1 MLNRHTYVMSI
12 AGFDPSGGA
21 GLLADIKAFEQHKVY
36 GLAVNTANTIQ
47 TEDAFYSLEWT
58 KQEEVLKTIDVLF
71 DAYPISAVKTGIVP
85 SFKALCEIVAH
96 VRSKNR
102 QVKIVVDPVLRSS
115 TGFDF
120 HDSASKK
127 DLASVLEQ
135 IDLLTPNTSEAM
147 ALTGN
152 LHLETAALQLAG
164 HCNVL
169 LKGGHSSDQ
178 LGVDYLYAKSGM
190 VILPPARTDV
200 HAKHGSGCVLS
211 AAITANLALG
221 LDLEK
226 ACRKAKHYVERYLS
240 SHPSL
245 LGSHHV

>member
-1 MLNRHTYVMSI
+1 MLNKHIYVMSI

-36 GLAVNTANTIQ
+36 GLAVNTANTLQ
-47 TEDAFYSLEWT
+47 TEDMFYSLEWT
-58 KQEEVLKTIDVLF
+58 KQEEVLRTIDVLL
-71 DAYPISAVKTGIVP
+71 DAYPVSAVKTGIVP
-85 SFKALCEIVAH
+85 SFSALQEIVSH
-96 VRSKNR
+96 IRRKDRRIS
-102 QVKIVVDPVLRSS
+102 IVVDPVLKSS

-127 DLASVLEQ
+127 DLASLLEQ
-135 IDLLTPNTSEAM
+135 IDLLTPNISEAV

-152 LHLETAALQLAG
+152 LNEETAAMQLAE

-169 LKGGHSSDQ
+169 LKGGHSSNQ
-178 LGVDYLYAKSGM
+178 LGVDYLYTRSGM
-190 VILPPARTDV
+190 VVLPPSRTDV
-200 HAKHGSGCVLS
+200 SAKHGSGCVLS

-226 ACRKAKHYVERYLS
+226 ACRKAKIYVEQYLS

>member
-21 GLLADIKAFEQHKVY
+21 GLLADIKTFEQHKVY

-47 TEDAFYSLEWT
+47 TEDVFDSLEWT
-58 KQEEVLKTIDVLF
+58 KQEMVLKTIDVLF
-71 DAYPISAVKTGIVP
+71 DAYPVTAVKTGIVP
-85 SFKALCEIVAH
+85 SFGALREIVSH
-96 VRSKNR
+96 VRGKSHD
-102 QVKIVVDPVLRSS
+102 VKIVVDPVLRSS

-120 HDSASKK
+120 HDSAAKK
-127 DLASVLEQ
+127 DLVSVLEQ
-135 IDLLTPNTSEAM
+135 IDLLTPNMSEVL

-152 LHLETAALQLAG
+152 LDNETAALQLAAC
-164 HCNVL
+164 CNVL

-178 LGVDYLYAKSGM
+178 LGVDYLYTKGGM
-190 VILPPARTDV
+190 VILPPGRTDV
-200 HAKHGSGCVLS
+200 SAKHGSGCVLS

-221 LDLEK
+221 MDLEK
-226 ACRKAKHYVERYLS
+226 ACRKAKTYVEHYLS

-245 LGSHHV
+245 LGSHYV